1 MSAAA
6 RRDEAPGGVE
16 PEARPRLPVAVYAG
30 GWAALAT
37 VYAALYSASGASLG
51 MAVRGALAM
60 VLPGA
65 LLGLVSLRL
74 ARWWPWTPSKGAGS
88 KGPGARWRLFAVL
101 APVVLGLAA
110 AATAGGLGLSA
121 LDAWILLGAPRW
133 PPVPIMVWQLILST
147 TIQLALTGIGY
158 AWHTGQ
164 ALREARDRVARA
176 EVLRARAELEL
187 LRSQLHPHFV
197 LNVLHALLGLVR
209 RDPGLAEKAVERL
222 GELLRFGQWVQQTGS
237 DWVPLSREWAFVQ
250 SYLELERMRL
260 GARLHVDVEADAS
273 ALEVPVPPF
282 ALQPLV
288 ENAIVHAVAPRAA
301 GGRIE
306 VSARRSDGR
315 LWLAVR
321 DDGPGASEADIAAS
335 PRTGLRLLQ
344 ERLAALYAGRARVA
358 FESPAEGGFRVRLEL
373 PDTLE
378 GEGVPEVA

>member
-16 PEARPRLPVAVYAG
+16 PESRPRLPVAVYAG

-74 ARWWPWTPSKGAGS
+74 ARWWPWAPS

>member
-6 RRDEAPGGVE
+6 RRDEAQVGA
-16 PEARPRLPVAVYAG
+16 EAEATPRLPVAVYAG

-51 MAVRGALAM
+51 MAVRGSLAM

-74 ARWWPWTPSKGAGS
+74 ARRWPWAPS

-260 GARLHVDVEADAS
+260 GTRLHVDVEADAS